1 MIGRLRRDRF
11 FVDGTSG
18 QVLQL
23 GDTYKMPV
31 LAETLRKVAQHGVDI
46 FYRGA
51 IGDMMIE
58 DIQKRGGI
66 LTKDDLRQ
74 YR

>member
-1 MIGRLRRDRF
+1 MR
-11 FVDGTSG
+11 
-18 QVLQL
+18 L
-23 GDTYKMPV
+23 GDTLKMPV

-46 FYRGA
+46 FYQGA
-51 IGDMMIE
+51 MGDMMIE
-58 DIQKRGGI
+58 DIQQRGGI